1 MSNTRTIL
9 DKADMTSAA
18 LAANGGLRTDQAMT
32 FIRGLQDMPT
42 LLRQMRVVDMPS
54 SKYTIN
60 KIGIGTRALHGATD
74 QVVGTYLADAKRT
87 VPTTSKIELN
97 SKEVMA
103 EVHIP
108 YNVFEDNVEG
118 DNLEATILALL
129 MDRVAIDLEEL
140 AINGDTTI
148 DSATDDL
155 LCKCDGL
162 LKRAT
167 SHVID
172 KTATPV
178 AISLD
183 PFSLMMKAMPNKY
196 LRERQRMGF
205 FVSPHA
211 QIDYAAWL
219 AARETGGGDAR
230 IIGDY
235 EGIPALGSAIRGV
248 ATMGNTKALFM
259 NPLNGVLGIQRD
271 ISLEYDRD
279 VRARVFIFVLTLRV
293 DVQMEETDAAVKFL
307 GLNVT

>member
-1 MSNTRTIL
+1 MSNARTIL

-18 LAANGGLRTDQAMT
+18 LASNGGLNTTQAMT

-42 LLRQMRVVDMPS
+42 LLRQMRVVDMPA
-54 SKYTIN
+54 SKHTIN
-60 KIGIGTRALHGATD
+60 KIGIGSRALHGATA
-74 QVVGTYLADAKRT
+74 QTVGTYLADAKR
-87 VPTTSKIELN
+87 VGPTTSKIELN

-108 YNVFEDNVEG
+108 YNVFEDNIEG
-118 DNLEATILALL
+118 DSLESTILALL
-129 MDRVAIDLEEL
+129 MDRVAIDLEDL
-140 AINGDTTI
+140 ALNGDTTI
-148 DSATDDL
+148 DPATDDF
-155 LCKCDGL
+155 LCQCDGL

-248 ATMGNTKALFM
+248 ATMVNTKALFM